1 MHLISASSSRT
12 TLVTALLLG
21 ATASVASAGIIVDD
35 FSVSAQSAFTTA
47 TTNYTANLANQN
59 SAWNESI
66 FQLTDAKH
74 QRAISATWST
84 RFSEN
89 QTLSQAAR
97 LGRSAGAI
105 IDTTVGRA
113 NLKMDGRIS
122 SGSTGLTYR
131 AASGGALDL
140 AGLTTGIRIEGG
152 LTSLTGFSN
161 PVMQG
166 LSLQVLLTD
175 NSGDSSS
182 FTWYGNTTAG
192 GFNGLDGTL
201 ETIWSN
207 FQATEPGADADL
219 SDIASIDVRLFYSHI
234 GLTSSPTISASYSM
248 DSIVLVPAP
257 AAVALLAAVPFFS
270 RRRRS

>member
-1 MHLISASSSRT
+1 MHLTSASSSRT
-12 TLVTALLLG
+12 ALVTALLLG
-21 ATASVASAGIIVDD
+21 ATAPVASAGIIVDD

-47 TTNYTANLANQN
+47 TTNYTASLANQN

-97 LGRSAGAI
+97 LARSAGAVV
-105 IDTTVGRA
+105 DTTVGRA

-131 AASGGALDL
+131 AAPGGSLDL
-140 AGLTTGIRIEGG
+140 AGLTSGIRIEGG

-161 PVMQG
+161 PITQG

-207 FQATEPGADADL
+207 FQATNPGDDADL
-219 SDIASIDVRLFYSHI
+219 SDIAAIDVRLFYSHI
-234 GLTSSPTISASYSM
+234 GMTSSPTISASYSM

-257 AAVALLAAVPFFS
+257 AAVALLAVVPFFS

>member
-1 MHLISASSSRT
+1 MQLTSASSSRT
-12 TLVTALLLG
+12 ALVAALLLG
-21 ATASVASAGIIVDD
+21 ATAPVASAGIIVDD

-47 TTNYTANLANQN
+47 TTSYTANLANQN

-97 LGRSAGAI
+97 LARSAGAVV
-105 IDTTVGRA
+105 DTTVGRA

-131 AASGGALDL
+131 AAPGGSLDL
-140 AGLTTGIRIEGG
+140 AGLTSGIRIEGG

-161 PVMQG
+161 PITQG

-234 GLTSSPTISASYSM
+234 GLSSSPTISASYSM